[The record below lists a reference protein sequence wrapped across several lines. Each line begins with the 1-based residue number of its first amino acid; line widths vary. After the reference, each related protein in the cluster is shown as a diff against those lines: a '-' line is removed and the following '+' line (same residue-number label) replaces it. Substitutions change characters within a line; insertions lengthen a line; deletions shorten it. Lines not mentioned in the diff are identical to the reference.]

1 MLLHINGKFTMGK
14 LESSLLSQIIVL
26 NRPSLSISRC
36 WSRKE
41 EDLYLAVIFF
51 ISIMGYMR
59 SAKSATLELFSER
72 TSSI

>member
-14 LESSLLSQIIVL
+14 LESSLLSQIIAL

-36 WSRKE
+36 RSKKE
-41 EDLYLAVIFF
+41 EDLSVAVISF
-51 ISIMGYMR
+51 ISIMDYMR
-59 SAKSATLELFSER
+59 SAKSATLELFSEM